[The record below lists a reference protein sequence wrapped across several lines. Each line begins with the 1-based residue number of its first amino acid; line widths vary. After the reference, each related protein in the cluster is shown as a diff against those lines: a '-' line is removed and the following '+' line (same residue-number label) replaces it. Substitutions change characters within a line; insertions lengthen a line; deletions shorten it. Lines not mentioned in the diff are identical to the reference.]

1 MFPSG
6 TDRDRGLGG
15 TIMDQ
20 ENSITLV
27 VQGKEYTY
35 PLGITYGEIAKN
47 FQAQYPHAI
56 AIANHNT
63 RYRELFQEADGN
75 GELELLDLSTATG
88 HSTYMRTAILLFVKA
103 VNDVVGIN
111 RIGKLKL
118 EFSMSTGYFFSFD
131 GGVSIDEELIAA
143 ILKRM
148 HEIVDAGTVIN
159 KDSFPLTEAMKI
171 FEQQNMPDKMKTCY
185 FRRSRVIN
193 LYEIDGYFDYFYG
206 YMLPNM
212 GMVKYFDVLQFRG
225 GFILNLPTKQEPEI
239 VPEFVPLP
247 KIYKTMMSATAL
259 NDVMGIN
266 VVGDLNEQL
275 CDGDYEDM
283 ILVSEALQE
292 RNIAN
297 IATDIAKRSGVKFV
311 MIAGPSSS
319 GKTSFSHR
327 LSIQLKTLG
336 FKPHPIAVDDY
347 FVNREDTP
355 RDEKGDYNFECLEAI
370 DVKLFN
376 DDMGRLLSGEEVQM
390 PTFNFKSG
398 QREYRGNTMKL
409 GPDDVL
415 VIEGIHAL
423 NDKMSASLPTESKY
437 KIYISALTTL
447 NIDEHNRIPTTDAR
461 LLRRMVRDFR
471 TRGNSAARTI
481 QMWGSVR
488 RGEEENIFPFQEGAD
503 AIFNSALIYEIAAL
517 KSFAEP
523 LLYSVPSGT
532 PEFYEARR
540 LLKFLEYFLA
550 MDTAKI
556 PTNSI
561 AREFVGGSI
570 FNV

>member
-1 MFPSG
+1 MEQ
-6 TDRDRGLGG
+6 DN
-15 TIMDQ
+15 Q
-20 ENSITLV
+20 ITLTI
-27 VQGKEYTY
+27 QGKEYRY
-35 PLGITYGEIAKN
+35 PLGTTFAEIAKDFAGN
-47 FQAQYPHAI
+47 YKYPI

-63 RYRELFQEADGN
+63 RYRELFQEADAN
-75 GELELLDLSTATG
+75 GELEFLDLSTATG

-118 EFSMSTGYFFSFD
+118 EFSMSTGYYFSYD
-131 GGVSIDEELIAA
+131 GEAKLDDALIEA
-143 ILKRM
+143 IMKRM
-148 HEIVDAGTVIN
+148 REMTDAATPIN

-171 FEQQNMPDKMKTCY
+171 FEEQNMPDKMKTCY

-212 GMVKYFDVLQFRG
+212 GMVKVYEVLPYKG
-225 GFILNLPTKQEPEI
+225 GMILNLPTQSEPDKL
-239 VPEFVPLP
+239 PEFVPLP
-247 KIYKTMMSATAL
+247 KIHKTMMAATSL

-275 CDGDYEDM
+275 VNGDYEDM
-283 ILVSEALQE
+283 VLVSEALQE

-297 IATDIAKRSGVKFV
+297 IATDIAKRAGVKFV

-336 FKPHPIAVDDY
+336 YKPHPIGVDDY

-376 DDMGRLLSGEEVQM
+376 ENMSQLLAGEEVEM

-398 QREYRGNTMKL
+398 QREYRGNKLKL
-409 GPDDVL
+409 GPDDIL

-423 NDKMSASLPTESKY
+423 NDKMSESLPTESKY

-471 TRGNSAARTI
+471 TRGNSATRTI
-481 QMWGSVR
+481 QMWSNVR
-488 RGEEENIFPFQEGAD
+488 KGEEENIFPFQEGAD

-523 LLYSVPSGT
+523 LLYSVPAGT

-540 LLKFLEYFLA
+540 LLKFLEYFLS

>member
-1 MFPSG
+1 MEVKDSF
-6 TDRDRGLGG
+6 
-15 TIMDQ
+15 
-20 ENSITLV
+20 TLV
-27 VQGKEYTY
+27 IQGEEKSY
-35 PLGITYGEIAKN
+35 PSGITYGEIA
-47 FQAQYPHAI
+47 AEYADRYPYPI

-63 RYRELFQEADGN
+63 RYRELFQEVDGN
-75 GELELLDLSTATG
+75 GELEFLDLSTKTG
-88 HSTYMRTAILLFVKA
+88 HDTYGRTAVLLFVKA
-103 VNDVVGIN
+103 VNDVVGMN

-118 EFSMSTGYFFSFD
+118 EFSMGTGFFFSYEGEAKLD
-131 GGVSIDEELIAA
+131 DELIKK
-143 ILKRM
+143 ISKRM
-148 HEIVDAGTVIN
+148 REMSDAATPIH
-159 KDSFPLTEAMKI
+159 KDSFPLSEAMNI

-185 FRRSRVIN
+185 YRRSRVIN
-193 LYEIDGYFDYFYG
+193 LYEIDSYFDYFYG
-206 YMLPNM
+206 YMLPDM
-212 GMVKYFDVLQFRG
+212 GMVKHFEVLAFKG
-225 GFILNLPTKQEPEI
+225 GFILNLPTKNEPD
-239 VPEFVPLP
+239 VLPEFRPLP
-247 KIYKTMMSATAL
+247 KIYSTMMAATAL

-266 VVGDLNEQL
+266 VVGDLNDHL

-297 IATDIAKRSGVKFV
+297 IATDIARRHGVKFV

-347 FVNREDTP
+347 FVNRDDTP
-355 RDEKGDYNFECLEAI
+355 RDANGDYDFECLGAI

-376 DDMGRLLSGEEVQM
+376 SDMTKLLSGEEVQM

-423 NDKMSASLPTESKY
+423 NDKMSESLPTESKY

-471 TRGNSAARTI
+471 TRGNSATRTI
-481 QMWGSVR
+481 QMWSNVR
-488 RGEEENIFPFQEGAD
+488 KGEEENIFPFQEGAD

>member
-1 MFPSG
+1 MN
-6 TDRDRGLGG
+6 TDK
-15 TIMDQ
+15 T
-20 ENSITLV
+20 ITLAI
-27 VQGKEYTY
+27 QGKECTY
-35 PLGITYGEIAKN
+35 PVGITYGEIAKE
-47 FQAQYPHAI
+47 FQKEYPWPI
-56 AIANHNT
+56 AVANHNG
-63 RYRELFQEADGN
+63 RYRELFQEVDTN
-75 GELELLDLSTATG
+75 GELEFLDLSTTTG

-103 VNDVVGIN
+103 VNDVVGMS

-131 GGVSIDEELIAA
+131 GDVSIDDELIAA
-143 ILKRM
+143 IDRRM
-148 HEIVDAGTVIN
+148 REMVDAKTPIN
-159 KDSFPLTEAMKI
+159 KDSFPLTEATKI
-171 FEQQNMPDKMKTCY
+171 FEEQNMPDKVKTCY

-193 LYEIDGYFDYFYG
+193 LYEIDGYFDYYYG

-212 GMVKYFDVLQFRG
+212 GMVKHFEVLSFKN
-225 GFILNLPTKQEPEI
+225 GFILNLPTKKEPETI
-239 VPEFVPLP
+239 PEFKPLP
-247 KIYKTMMSATAL
+247 KIYSTMMAATAL

-275 CDGDYEDM
+275 VNGDYEDM

-297 IATDIAKRSGVKFV
+297 IATDIAKHPGVKFV

-355 RDEKGDYNFECLEAI
+355 RDENGDYNFECLEAI

-376 DDMGRLLSGEEVQM
+376 DDMVKLLSGEEVPM

-398 QREYRGNTMKL
+398 QREYRGNTLKL

-423 NDKMSASLPTESKY
+423 NDKMSAALPTESKY

-488 RGEEENIFPFQEGAD
+488 KGEEENIFPFQEGAN

-523 LLYSVPSGT
+523 LLYSVPCGT
-532 PEFYEARR
+532 QEYYEARR

-561 AREFVGGSI
+561 CREFVGGSI

>member
-1 MFPSG
+1 MN
-6 TDRDRGLGG
+6 TDK
-15 TIMDQ
+15 T
-20 ENSITLV
+20 ITLAI
-27 VQGKEYTY
+27 QGKECTY
-35 PLGITYGEIAKN
+35 PVGITYGEIAKE
-47 FQAQYPHAI
+47 FQKEYPWPI
-56 AIANHNT
+56 AVANHNG
-63 RYRELFQEADGN
+63 RYRELFQEVDTN
-75 GELELLDLSTATG
+75 GELEFLDLSTTTG

-103 VNDVVGIN
+103 VNDVVGMS

-131 GGVSIDEELIAA
+131 GDVSIDDELIAA
-143 ILKRM
+143 IDRRM
-148 HEIVDAGTVIN
+148 REMVDAKTPIN
-159 KDSFPLTEAMKI
+159 KDSFPLTEATKI
-171 FEQQNMPDKMKTCY
+171 FEEQNMPDKVKTCY

-193 LYEIDGYFDYFYG
+193 LYEIDGYFDYYYG

-212 GMVKYFDVLQFRG
+212 GMVKHFEVLSFKN
-225 GFILNLPTKQEPEI
+225 GFILNLPTKKEPETI
-239 VPEFVPLP
+239 PEFKPLP
-247 KIYKTMMSATAL
+247 KIYSTMMAATAL

-275 CDGDYEDM
+275 VNGDYEDM

-297 IATDIAKRSGVKFV
+297 IATDIAKHPGVKFV

-355 RDEKGDYNFECLEAI
+355 RDENGDYNFECLEAI

-376 DDMGRLLSGEEVQM
+376 DDMVKLLSGEEVPM

-398 QREYRGNTMKL
+398 QREYRGNTLKL

-423 NDKMSASLPTESKY
+423 NDKMSAALPTESKY

-488 RGEEENIFPFQEGAD
+488 KGEEENIFPFQEGAN

-523 LLYSVPSGT
+523 LLYSVPCGT
-532 PEFYEARR
+532 PEYYEARR

-561 AREFVGGSI
+561 CREFVGGSI

>member
-1 MFPSG
+1 ME
-6 TDRDRGLGG
+6 LGN
-15 TIMDQ
+15 Q
-20 ENSITLV
+20 ITLV

-35 PLGITYGEIAKN
+35 PAGITYGEVAKD
-47 FQAQYPHAI
+47 FADKYAYPI

-63 RYRELFQEADGN
+63 RYRELFQEVDAN
-75 GELELLDLSTATG
+75 GELEFLDFSTATG

-111 RIGKLKL
+111 NIGKLKL
-118 EFSMSTGYFFSFD
+118 EFSMSTGYFFSYD
-131 GGVSIDEELIAA
+131 GEVSINQELIEA
-143 ILKRM
+143 ITKRM
-148 HEIVDAGTVIN
+148 HEMTDAATPIN

-171 FEQQNMPDKMKTCY
+171 FEEQNMPDKMRTCY

-193 LYEIDGYFDYFYG
+193 LYEVDGYFDYFYG

-212 GMVKYFDVLQFRG
+212 GMVKLYEVLSYKG
-225 GFILNLPTKQEPEI
+225 GFILNLPTKNEPD
-239 VPEFVPLP
+239 VLPEFVPLP
-247 KIYKTMMSATAL
+247 KIYSTMMAATAL
-259 NDVMGIN
+259 NDVMGIS
-266 VVGDLNEQL
+266 VVGDLNDQL
-275 CDGDYEDM
+275 VNGDYEDM

-297 IATDIAKRSGVKFV
+297 IATDIARHSGVKFV

-376 DDMGRLLSGEEVQM
+376 DHMCRLLAGEEVDM

-398 QREYRGNTMKL
+398 MREYRGNKLKL

-423 NDKMSASLPTESKY
+423 NDKMSESLPTESKY

-471 TRGNSAARTI
+471 TRGNSATRTI
-481 QMWGSVR
+481 QMWSSVR
-488 RGEEENIFPFQEGAD
+488 KGEEENIFPFQENAN

>member
-1 MFPSG
+1 MN
-6 TDRDRGLGG
+6 TDN
-15 TIMDQ
+15 T
-20 ENSITLV
+20 ITLA
-27 VQGKEYTY
+27 VQGKECTY
-35 PLGITYGEIAKN
+35 PVGITYGEIAKE
-47 FQAQYPHAI
+47 FQKEYPWPI
-56 AIANHNT
+56 AVANHNG
-63 RYRELFQEADGN
+63 RYRELFQEVDTN
-75 GELELLDLSTATG
+75 GELEFLDLSTTTG
-88 HSTYMRTAILLFVKA
+88 HSTYMRTAVLLFVKA
-103 VNDVVGIN
+103 VNDVVGMS

-131 GGVSIDEELIAA
+131 GDVSIDDELIAA
-143 ILKRM
+143 IDRRM
-148 HEIVDAGTVIN
+148 REMVDAKTPIN
-159 KDSFPLTEAMKI
+159 KDSFPLTEATKI
-171 FEQQNMPDKMKTCY
+171 FEEQNMPDKVKTCY

-193 LYEIDGYFDYFYG
+193 LYEIDGYFDYYYG

-212 GMVKYFDVLQFRG
+212 GMVKHFEVLSFKN
-225 GFILNLPTKQEPEI
+225 GFILNLPTKKEPETI
-239 VPEFVPLP
+239 PEFKPLP
-247 KIYKTMMSATAL
+247 KIYSTMMAATAL

-275 CDGDYEDM
+275 VNGDYEDM

-297 IATDIAKRSGVKFV
+297 IATDIAKHPGVKFV

-355 RDEKGDYNFECLEAI
+355 RDENGDYNFECLEAI

-376 DDMGRLLSGEEVQM
+376 DDMVKLLSGEEVPM

-398 QREYRGNTMKL
+398 QREYRGNTLKL

-423 NDKMSASLPTESKY
+423 NDKMSAALPTESKY

-488 RGEEENIFPFQEGAD
+488 KGEEENIFPFQEGAN

-523 LLYSVPSGT
+523 LLYSVPCGT
-532 PEFYEARR
+532 PEYYEARR

-561 AREFVGGSI
+561 CREFVGGSI